1 MNTILKVKK
10 WGNSQGIR
18 IPKNFVKVLGVDT
31 NDEVELSINENEDSL
46 ILKKTTNQKVT
57 MKKLF
62 EGYEGNYNAEEI
74 DWGERQGKE
83 EW

>member
-18 IPKNFVKVLGVDT
+18 IPKNFLKVLGVDT